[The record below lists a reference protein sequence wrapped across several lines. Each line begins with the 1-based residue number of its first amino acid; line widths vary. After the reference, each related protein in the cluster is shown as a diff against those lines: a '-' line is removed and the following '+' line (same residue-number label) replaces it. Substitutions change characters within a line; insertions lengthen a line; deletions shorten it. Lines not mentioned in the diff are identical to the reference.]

1 MLRRTAEFGQKQ
13 LLSGLE
19 SGSEMKSMEFKIF
32 GTLLPTTFSRRFHMG
47 KLRIRSARRLCLV
60 ALSLAVVGACTTIPF
75 VIDTNARAPVLDGF
89 GDATLVPSQGNEAA
103 RRLFAQGMTQTY
115 AFNRP
120 EAIRAFKAA
129 LAADPECAMCAWGV
143 GLQMGPNING
153 RSRGDLREAVKYID
167 YAVKHSRG
175 ASERDQALIQA
186 AALRYGHSSANNLA
200 PPADAICR
208 TTGEEEPADPLDIVY
223 AMHMHQLAERF
234 PNDPDVL
241 THYAEAEMVATRG
254 PGWDPVTGKPAGR
267 IGDMAA
273 KIEKALTTHPDHV
286 GLNHY
291 LIHALDAVP
300 VASRA
305 VAAADKL
312 GRLAP
317 KSPHL
322 LHMPSHTYGHVG
334 RYADATR
341 VNQLAVA
348 ADEAM
353 MTELKKQQFKETV
366 DWRDHNTHFQ
376 WYGALMEGRGD
387 LALESARSAS
397 ARTQGDDE
405 WSEYMRTL
413 PLLTLLHLQRWDA
426 LAAEPLAKG
435 DKGVAMA
442 LSEMA
447 RGIGQVRT
455 GKRSEAAATLARI
468 EARNKSLF
476 EKHKGNDFMAKLVRG
491 LATSSQ
497 TQLAA
502 EIAFVDGRIDEALKL
517 QGEAVEAGKLPNQ
530 TEPPMLASGPRQRL
544 GSMQLR
550 VKRFKEAEQS
560 FLADLALHP
569 KNGWALAGLEK
580 SLVAQGKETDA
591 QKARRELATS
601 WVAADSSVRGIQ

>member
-1 MLRRTAEFGQKQ
+1 MGQ
-13 LLSGLE
+13 
-19 SGSEMKSMEFKIF
+19 
-32 GTLLPTTFSRRFHMG
+32 
-47 KLRIRSARRLCLV
+47 LRIRSARRLCVL
-60 ALSLAVVGACTTIPF
+60 ALSLSVIGACSTLPF
-75 VIDTNARAPVLDGF
+75 AIDTKAKAPVLDGF
-89 GDATLVPSQGNEAA
+89 GEATLVPSQGNEAA

-129 LAADPECAMCAWGV
+129 LAQDPECAMCAWGV

-153 RSRGDLREAVKYID
+153 RSRGDLREAIKYID
-167 YAVKHSRG
+167 YAVKHSKG

-186 AALRYGHSSANNLA
+186 AALRYGHSSAKNLA

-208 TTGEEEPADPLDIVY
+208 TTGDETPADPLDIAY

-254 PGWDPVTGKPAGR
+254 VMWDPVTSKPAGR
-267 IGDMAA
+267 IGDMTA
-273 KIEKALTTHPDHV
+273 KVEKALATHPDHV

-291 LIHALDAVP
+291 LIHAVDAVP

-341 VNQLAVA
+341 VNELAVA
-348 ADEAM
+348 ADEALM
-353 MTELKKQQFKETV
+353 AELEKQKFKKTV

-387 LALESARSAS
+387 LALQSARDAA
-397 ARTQGDDE
+397 ARAEGDYE
-405 WSEYMRTL
+405 WTEYMRTL

-435 DKGVAMA
+435 EKGVAMV

-468 EARNKSLF
+468 EARNKLLF
-476 EKHKGNDFMAKLVRG
+476 EKHKGKGFMAKLVRD

-497 TQLAA
+497 RQLKA
-502 EIAFVDGRIDEALKL
+502 EIAFAEGWIDEAMKL
-517 QGEAVEAGKLPNQ
+517 QGEAVEAGKRPNQ

-550 VKRFKEAEQS
+550 AKRFKEAEQS
-560 FLADLALHP
+560 FLTDLALHP
-569 KNGWALAGLEK
+569 KNGWALSGLEK
-580 SLVAQGKETDA
+580 SLLAQGKETDA

-601 WVAADSSVRGIQ
+601 WAAAETSVRAIQ

>member
-1 MLRRTAEFGQKQ
+1 MGQ
-13 LLSGLE
+13 S
-19 SGSEMKSMEFKIF
+19 
-32 GTLLPTTFSRRFHMG
+32 
-47 KLRIRSARRLCLV
+47 RIRSAHRLCVL
-60 ALSLAVVGACTTIPF
+60 ALSLSIIGACGTIPF
-75 VIDTNARAPVLDGF
+75 AIDSNARAPVLDGF
-89 GDATLVPSQGNEAA
+89 GEATLVPSQGNEAA

-129 LAADPECAMCAWGV
+129 LAQDPECAMCAWGV

-153 RSRGDLREAVKYID
+153 RSRGDLREALRYID
-167 YAVKHSRG
+167 YAVKNSKG

-186 AALRYGHSSANNLA
+186 VALRYGHSSAKNLA

-208 TTGEEEPADPLDIVY
+208 TGDDDEPADPLDIAY
-223 AMHMHQLAERF
+223 AMQMHQLAERF

-241 THYAEAEMVATRG
+241 THYAEAEMLATRG
-254 PGWDPVTGKPAGR
+254 TLWDRVTGKPAGR
-267 IGDMAA
+267 IGDMVA
-273 KIEKALTTHPDHV
+273 KVEKALASHPDHV

-291 LIHALDAVP
+291 LIHAVDAVP
-300 VASRA
+300 VADRA

-353 MTELKKQQFKETV
+353 IVELKKQKFKETL
-366 DWRDHNTHFQ
+366 DWREHNTHFQ

-387 LALESARSAS
+387 LALKSARSAAAHS
-397 ARTQGDDE
+397 EGEHE

-435 DKGVAMA
+435 DKGVAMV
-442 LSEMA
+442 LSEMV
-447 RGIGQVRT
+447 RGIGQIRT
-455 GKRSEAAATLARI
+455 GKRSEAVATLARI
-468 EARNKSLF
+468 EARNTLLL
-476 EKHKGNDFMAKLVRG
+476 EKNKGNEFMQKLVRG

-497 TQLAA
+497 MQLAA
-502 EIAFVDGRIDEALKL
+502 EIAFADGRIDKALKL
-517 QGEAVEAGKLPNQ
+517 QAGAVEASKLASQ

-544 GSMQLR
+544 GGMQLR
-550 VKRFKEAEQS
+550 AKRFKEAEQS
-560 FLADLALHP
+560 FLADLAQHP
-569 KNGWALAGLEK
+569 RNGWALNGLEK
-580 SLVAQGKETDA
+580 SLLVQGKEVAA

-601 WVAADSSVRGIQ
+601 WVAAESSVRGMQ

>member
-1 MLRRTAEFGQKQ
+1 MRPLRF
-13 LLSGLE
+13 
-19 SGSEMKSMEFKIF
+19 
-32 GTLLPTTFSRRFHMG
+32 
-47 KLRIRSARRLCLV
+47 RSAHRLSVL
-60 ALSLAVVGACTTIPF
+60 ALSLSVIGACSIIPLA
-75 VIDTNARAPVLDGF
+75 IDTKATAPVLDGF
-89 GDATLVPSQGNEAA
+89 GEATLVPSQGNEAA
-103 RRLFAQGMTQTY
+103 RRLFAQGMAQTY

-129 LAADPECAMCAWGV
+129 LAQDPGCAMCAWGA
-143 GLQMGPNING
+143 GLQMGPNVNN
-153 RSRGDLREAVKYID
+153 RSRGDLREAIKYID
-167 YAVKHSRG
+167 YAVKHSKG

-186 AALRYGHSSANNLA
+186 AALRYGHSSAKNMA

-208 TTGEEEPADPLDIVY
+208 TTGDNEPADPLDIAY
-223 AMHMHQLAERF
+223 AMQMHQLAERF

-254 PGWDPVTGKPAGR
+254 TPWDPITGKPAGR
-267 IGDMAA
+267 IGEMAA
-273 KIEKALTTHPDHV
+273 KIEKGLTTHPDHV

-291 LIHALDAVP
+291 LIHAVDAVP

-334 RYADATR
+334 RYADATK

-348 ADEAM
+348 ADVAM
-353 MTELKKQQFKETV
+353 MAELKMQKFKETV
-366 DWRDHNTHFQ
+366 DWRDHNLHFQ

-387 LALESARSAS
+387 LALQSARSA
-397 ARTQGDDE
+397 AALAKGDDE
-405 WSEYMRTL
+405 WSEYVRTL

-426 LAAEPLAKG
+426 LAAEPVAKG
-435 DKGVAMA
+435 DKGVATV

-447 RGIGQVRT
+447 RGIGQLRS

-468 EARNKSLF
+468 EARNKLLLA
-476 EKHKGNDFMAKLVRG
+476 KYKGNNFWDKLMRG

-497 TQLAA
+497 TQMAA
-502 EIAFVDGRIDEALKL
+502 EIAFADGRVDEALKL

-550 VKRFKEAEQS
+550 AKRFKEAEQS

-569 KNGWALAGLEK
+569 KNGWALNGLEK
-580 SLVAQGKETDA
+580 SLLAQGKEIDA

-601 WVAADSSVRGIQ
+601 WVAAESSVRNTQ